1 MPISL
6 LSQSFPPS
14 AFTESDIPDLSG
26 KVAIVTG
33 GNTGIGKETARA
45 LLQHNCKV
53 YIACRSEEKAHVAIE
68 SLKTNTGKTDAD
80 VKFLKL
86 DLGNIKASKA
96 AAEEF
101 IKEEELL
108 HLLFNNAGVMVPPK
122 GSLTSDGYDL
132 QWGTNV
138 LGHFIFTETLLPLLR
153 KTAAASPA
161 GSVRIVTTSSSAHT
175 FAPKGGINL
184 EDQTWPGQSNGA
196 LYGQSKL
203 GDVFIAVYWAEKL
216 KADGIIS
223 LTLNPGNIQSDLQR
237 SLGSIVRWLMN
248 TLLLY
253 PTPQGAITQLFG
265 ATSPSITIENTG
277 AFLVPWARID
287 VPARREVNDL
297 EFRAKVIAVIEKQ
310 IAAKL

>member
-33 GNTGIGKETARA
+33 GNTGELMMSFRERLLGLGFYGELTGRTSAGIGKETARA

-132 QWGTNV
+132 QWG
-138 LGHFIFTETLLPLLR
+138 
-153 KTAAASPA
+153 
-161 GSVRIVTTSSSAHT
+161 SSS
-175 FAPKGGINL
+175 PV
-184 EDQTWPGQSNGA
+184 S
-196 LYGQSKL
+196 
-203 GDVFIAVYWAEKL
+203 
-216 KADGIIS
+216 
-223 LTLNPGNIQSDLQR
+223 
-237 SLGSIVRWLMN
+237 
-248 TLLLY
+248 
-253 PTPQGAITQLFG
+253 
-265 ATSPSITIENTG
+265 
-277 AFLVPWARID
+277 
-287 VPARREVNDL
+287 
-297 EFRAKVIAVIEKQ
+297 
-310 IAAKL
+310 